1 MLRTRHLVLD
11 SELQCGPSSRRARST
26 VPSTYAAQKK
36 LSKQNATALRQ
47 ESRFVYYVCFNCI
60 VCFPGK
66 VVQNIFGKC
75 TEALYCGDGLSSRL
89 IWRPC
94 TLPEDNAVFY
104 GFSRFAVELNEVSSN
119 ERGLLPPTDTRF
131 RPDQRCLEVS

>member
-1 MLRTRHLVLD
+1 MFFW
-11 SELQCGPSSRRARST
+11 
-26 VPSTYAAQKK
+26 
-36 LSKQNATALRQ
+36 LSG
-47 ESRFVYYVCFNCI
+47 
-60 VCFPGK
+60 FPGK

-119 ERGLLPPTDTRF
+119 ERGLLPPTDARF
-131 RPDQRCLEVS
+131 RPDQRCLEVSRKNFATCAMLRFFFSIFGP